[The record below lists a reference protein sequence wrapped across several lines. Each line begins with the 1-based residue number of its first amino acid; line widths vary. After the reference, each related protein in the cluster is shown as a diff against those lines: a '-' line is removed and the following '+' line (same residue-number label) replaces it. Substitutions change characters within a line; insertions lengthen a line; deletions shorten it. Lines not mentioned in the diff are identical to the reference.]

1 MRVTLP
7 IILIFS
13 LIGIAGSYGVAWFG
27 IRVNTFA
34 NSRAAFASLRGKP
47 FPIYAIPLRAGMS
60 IGMLLISV
68 ELFMML
74 CILLFIPGDYAGPC
88 FIGFAIG
95 ESLGAAALRIA
106 GGIFTKIADI
116 GSDLMKIV
124 FNIKEDDA
132 RNPGVIADCTG
143 DNAGD
148 SVGPSADGFET
159 YGVTGVALISFIL
172 LAVTSTTVQV
182 QLLVW
187 IFVMRIMMIV
197 ASGLSYFVNEA
208 VAKSRYGNV
217 DKMNFEAPLTSLVW
231 LTSIVSVVITYIVSY
246 LLIPDLGDGSLWW
259 KLSTVITCGTL
270 AGAIIP
276 EFVKVFTSTESAH
289 VKEVVTSS
297 REGGASLNILSG
309 FVAGNFSA
317 YWLGLSIVTLDG
329 HRLLA
334 SARWASSALML
345 APAVFAFG
353 LVAFGFLG
361 MGPVTIAVDSYGPVT
376 DNAQSVFELSVIEQI
391 PGIKESAQA
400 RVRLR
405 RPLRARARICSRR
418 TTAPAT
424 PSRRRPSRC

>member
-1 MRVTLP
+1 
-7 IILIFS
+7 
-13 LIGIAGSYGVAWFG
+13 
-27 IRVNTFA
+27 
-34 NSRAAFASLRGKP
+34 
-47 FPIYAIPLRAGMS
+47 
-60 IGMLLISV
+60 
-68 ELFMML
+68 ML

-159 YGVTGVALISFIL
+159 YGVTGVALITFIL
-172 LAVTSTTVQV
+172 LAVHDATGAGAAAGVDLRDAHHDDHRERRCPTSST
-182 QLLVW
+182 
-187 IFVMRIMMIV
+187 RR
-197 ASGLSYFVNEA
+197 
-208 VAKSRYGNV
+208 VAKARYGNV

-231 LTSIVSVVITYIVSY
+231 LTSIVSVVITYVVSY
-246 LLIPDLGDGSLWW
+246 LLIPDLGDGTLWW

-276 EFVKVFTSTESAH
+276 ELVKVFTSTESSH

-309 FVAGNFSA
+309 LRRRQLQRLLARAEHRGA
-317 YWLGLSIVTLDG
+317 DG
-329 HRLLA
+329 HRLLT
-334 SARWASSALML
+334 SARSGFGALML

-391 PGIKESAQA
+391 PGIKEQLK
-400 RVRLR
+400 REYGFDVQ
-405 RPLRARARICSRR
+405 LRARQGSARGE
-418 TTAPAT
+418 
-424 PSRRRPSRC
+424 RRRRQHLQGDGEAGADRHRGRRRDDDDLLDHHVADGRPDARTSTSCRCCTRRSCSA